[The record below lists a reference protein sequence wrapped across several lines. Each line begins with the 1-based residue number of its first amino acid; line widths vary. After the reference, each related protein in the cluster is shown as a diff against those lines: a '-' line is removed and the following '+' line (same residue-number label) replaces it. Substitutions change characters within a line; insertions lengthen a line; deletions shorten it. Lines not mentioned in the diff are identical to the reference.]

1 MRASKRIT
9 ARPPLPPGSVV
20 AFYGDSITSGS
31 GASSP
36 SRRWST
42 LLCAEREWIEMNPSV
57 PGMGFVQSRG
67 DTDLPTT
74 IIEAR
79 PDAILVTLGLDDQL
93 LVDTIPDRV
102 RTAISNDLHDL
113 RSGVPD
119 AQLLI
124 AMPMTVYETLPSQ
137 LITLQRWLRTS
148 AAAVSA
154 PVIETAAWMRGRT
167 DLTIDGTHF
176 NDAGQLRIAR
186 LMDPAIQSAIREP
199 VPPQ

>member
-1 MRASKRIT
+1 
-9 ARPPLPPGSVV
+9 V
-20 AFYGDSITSGS
+20 
-31 GASSP
+31 
-36 SRRWST
+36 
-42 LLCAEREWIEMNPSV
+42 NPSV

-119 AQLLI
+119 AQLLV
-124 AMPMTVYETLPSQ
+124 AMPMTVYETLPTK
-137 LITLQRWLRTS
+137 LNTLQRWLRTS

-154 PVIETAAWMRGRT
+154 PVIETAAWMRGRVE
-167 DLTIDGTHF
+167 LTIDGTHF